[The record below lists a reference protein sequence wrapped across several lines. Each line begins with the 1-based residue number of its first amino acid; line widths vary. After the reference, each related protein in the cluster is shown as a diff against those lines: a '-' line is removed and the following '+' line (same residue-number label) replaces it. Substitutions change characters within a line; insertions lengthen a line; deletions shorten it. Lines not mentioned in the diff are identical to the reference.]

1 MTDAVTGQFRGDGFV
16 RFAEEGDQQP
26 ALAEMQGV
34 YCGNHLCAPR
44 PQLRRLEVIAIHN
57 FKLYG
62 NAGMIQAPPMQ
73 QGGMN

>member
-1 MTDAVTGQFRGDGFV
+1 MTDAVTGQSRGDGFV

-44 PQLRRLEVIAIHN
+44 PRLRRLGSFLPSPDPQSPLGIILLS
-57 FKLYG
+57 FFY
-62 NAGMIQAPPMQ
+62 
-73 QGGMN
+73 